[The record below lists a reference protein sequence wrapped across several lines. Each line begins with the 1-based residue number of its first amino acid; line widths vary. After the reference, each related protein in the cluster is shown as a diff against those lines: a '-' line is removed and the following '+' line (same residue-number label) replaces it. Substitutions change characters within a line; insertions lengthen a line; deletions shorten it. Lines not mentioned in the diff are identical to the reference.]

1 MKTITLKINEKSK
14 AGKLLT
20 GMIELLSKNKSDVEI
35 ISTPNFETLKAM
47 EDAKNGKVIRAKNA
61 EELISILKS

>member
-1 MKTITLKINEKSK
+1 MTTITLKINEKSK

>member
-1 MKTITLKINEKSK
+1 MTTITLKINEKSK

-61 EELISILKS
+61 AALISILKS